1 ADPYTPDPYGA
12 THPIAPGNPLDP
24 ARPADRRGDRGTDRG
39 APSPFGGPEATAGPG
54 TDSRPREAG
63 YGTVYGTDDRAPYCI
78 GGTGTGGAYDPTAP
92 RGGSHRTEAYPVGD
106 YGTGGAG
113 GTAVPGATDRGP
125 DPLDARP
132 RTADP
137 YTPDPYGVTHP
148 IDPGNPAGHGT
159 DHGEPS
165 PPDAPYGATGNRADT
180 DAPTAVFPPTTDP
193 HGVPADP
200 YADPADPH
208 AVPADPYAAP
218 PADPETMALRR
229 PDDLLDPGPAGGRRR
244 RAAPPAAED
253 GTPDPAPA
261 ATAEGS
267 GGGRAA
273 RRRAEKARRASRA
286 NKLANVAGELMMT
299 TGVLLLLFVTYQLW
313 WTNVEARAHADREA
327 NSLVDQWEGGSGEE
341 TENRDPGVFSAGEG
355 FALLYLPTLDVRVPI
370 AESVDEA
377 TVLDKGMVGRYSE
390 ADRLPTAMPWDE
402 EGNFGLAGH
411 RNTHGEPFR
420 YINLL
425 NEGDPIIVETETT
438 YYIYEMRSR
447 LDSTSPS
454 NISVLDP
461 IPEQGGFTEPGRY
474 ITLTTCT
481 PEFTSTFRLIVWGEM
496 VAEQPRGEG
505 KPDALVT

>member
-1 ADPYTPDPYGA
+1 
-12 THPIAPGNPLDP
+12 
-24 ARPADRRGDRGTDRG
+24 
-39 APSPFGGPEATAGPG
+39 
-54 TDSRPREAG
+54 
-63 YGTVYGTDDRAPYCI
+63 
-78 GGTGTGGAYDPTAP
+78 
-92 RGGSHRTEAYPVGD
+92 
-106 YGTGGAG
+106 
-113 GTAVPGATDRGP
+113 
-125 DPLDARP
+125 
-132 RTADP
+132 
-137 YTPDPYGVTHP
+137 
-148 IDPGNPAGHGT
+148 
-159 DHGEPS
+159 
-165 PPDAPYGATGNRADT
+165 
-180 DAPTAVFPPTTDP
+180 
-193 HGVPADP
+193 
-200 YADPADPH
+200 
-208 AVPADPYAAP
+208 
-218 PADPETMALRR
+218 MALRR
-229 PDDLLDPGPAGGRRR
+229 PDDLLATAPADPVGPTGGHR
-244 RAAPPAAED
+244 RAAREASTGEAGTDRPSPAA
-253 GTPDPAPA
+253 A
-261 ATAEGS
+261 

-273 RRRAEKARRASRA
+273 RRKAEKARRASRA

-327 NSLVDQWEGGSGEE
+327 NSLIDQWEGGSEE
-341 TENRDPGVFSAGEG
+341 EPDNRDPGVFSAGEG

-390 ADRLPTAMPWDE
+390 ADRLPTAMPWDD
-402 EGNFGLAGH
+402 EGNVGLAGH

-438 YYIYEMRSR
+438 YYVYEMRSR

-454 NISVLDP
+454 NIAVLDP

>member
-1 ADPYTPDPYGA
+1 MADPLNDPLPGPAGAGGSGPGAGPGDRYRPGDPAPTAAPETGTGVGADGAAYGTAHETPYESAGSGAYREEDHRGQGHGTGGYPAGGHHPAARDTYPLGAGTPTADRYGTAGGAGIPDDRDATTGASAGASTGTDHGPAAPAGAGTADAAPRDIPYGAIADPYGA
-12 THPIAPGNPLDP
+12 GSRTDADAPTTVFP
-24 ARPADRRGDRGTDRG
+24 
-39 APSPFGGPEATAGPG
+39 PS
-54 TDSRPREAG
+54 
-63 YGTVYGTDDRAPYCI
+63 V
-78 GGTGTGGAYDPTAP
+78 
-92 RGGSHRTEAYPVGD
+92 
-106 YGTGGAG
+106 
-113 GTAVPGATDRGP
+113 
-125 DPLDARP
+125 
-132 RTADP
+132 DP
-137 YTPDPYGVTHP
+137 YGEPVDPYGV
-148 IDPGNPAGHGT
+148 
-159 DHGEPS
+159 S
-165 PPDAPYGATGNRADT
+165 
-180 DAPTAVFPPTTDP
+180 
-193 HGVPADP
+193 ADP
-200 YADPADPH
+200 YGVSADAHPA
-208 AVPADPYAAP
+208 PALT
-218 PADPETMALRR
+218 ADPETMALRR
-229 PDDLLDPGPAGGRRR
+229 PDDLLAAAPADPVGPTGGHR
-244 RAAPPAAED
+244 RAAREASAGEAGTDRPSPAA
-253 GTPDPAPA
+253 A
-261 ATAEGS
+261 

-273 RRRAEKARRASRA
+273 RRKAEKARRASRA

-327 NSLVDQWEGGSGEE
+327 NSLIDQWEGGSEE
-341 TENRDPGVFSAGEG
+341 APDNRDPGVFSAGEG

-402 EGNFGLAGH
+402 EGNVGLAGH

-438 YYIYEMRSR
+438 YYVYEMRSR

-454 NISVLDP
+454 NIAVLDP